1 LILQPI
7 KHEVRQPPRTT
18 KDAIV
23 DRSTAIEAIMVDFAK
38 RTCIEGEGC
47 NPIRYLWTDAFAV
60 CNYLEL
66 FRKTGK
72 THYREM
78 ALRLVSQVHHDLG
91 KHRSDDDRSGW
102 ISGLDNKGGETHPTL
117 GGLRIG
123 KKNSERKKDELYDE
137 RMEWEQD
144 GQYYHYLTKW
154 MHALD
159 LVSKST
165 GDPRYR
171 RWALELAQT
180 AYDRFTYA
188 TPANAKRM
196 YWKMSIDLT
205 YPLVTSMG
213 QHDALDGYITYL
225 QLNQNASQDSS
236 MPETMQLD
244 AAISDLYRMSQAI
257 NWESDDPLGIGGVL
271 SDACFL
277 AQLIVEERREDLSV
291 TLYRLLSYAL
301 KGIEGFMRTD
311 TLKYQARYRL
321 AFREFGLSI
330 GLHGIP
336 KIKLLLDQHAGYFAE
351 PIQIEEI
358 LDALEAYLP
367 LCEYIEN
374 FWLEGENQ
382 KSSTWTEHL
391 DINAVMLGTSLDPD
405 GYLRI

>member
-1 LILQPI
+1 MD
-7 KHEVRQPPRTT
+7 K
-18 KDAIV
+18 
-23 DRSTAIEAIMVDFAK
+23 STAIETIMEDFSK
-38 RTCIEGEGC
+38 RTCIAGEDC
-47 NPIRYLWTDAFAV
+47 KSIRYLWTDAFAV

-66 FRKTGK
+66 FRKTGEM
-72 THYREM
+72 HYREM
-78 ALRLVSQVHHDLG
+78 ALRLVDQVHHNLG

-102 ISGLDNKGGETHPTL
+102 ISGLNNKEGEIHPTL

-165 GDPRYR
+165 GEPRYR

-180 AYDRFTYA
+180 AYDSFTYT
-188 TPANAKRM
+188 TPANTKRM
-196 YWKMSIDLT
+196 YWKMSIDLS
-205 YPLVTSMG
+205 YPLVSSMG

-225 QLNQNASQDSS
+225 QLNQKASQDSS
-236 MPETMQLD
+236 LPETMQLD
-244 AAISDLYRMSQAI
+244 AAISGLYQMSKTI

-277 AQLIVEERREDLSV
+277 AQLIVREGREDLSV
-291 TLYRLLSYAL
+291 MLYKLLSHAL
-301 KGIEGFMRTD
+301 KGIEGFLHTE
-311 TLKYQARYRL
+311 TLNYPARQRL

-336 KIKLLLDQHAGYFAE
+336 KIKLLLNQHAGYFAE
-351 PIQIEEI
+351 PNQIEEI

-374 FWLEGENQ
+374 FWLEDENQ

-391 DINAVMLGTSLDPD
+391 DINAVMLATSLDPD

>member
-1 LILQPI
+1 MD
-7 KHEVRQPPRTT
+7 K
-18 KDAIV
+18 
-23 DRSTAIEAIMVDFAK
+23 SSAIETIMSDFAK
-38 RTCIEGEGC
+38 RTCIAGENC
-47 NPIRYLWTDAFAV
+47 MPIRYLWTDAFAV

-66 FRKTGK
+66 FHKTGEM
-72 THYREM
+72 HYREI
-78 ALRLVSQVHHDLG
+78 ALRLVDQVQHILG

-102 ISGLDNKGGETHPTL
+102 ISGLNSKEGETHPTL

-123 KKNSERKKDELYDE
+123 KKNSERKKDEPYDE
-137 RMEWEQD
+137 RLEWEQD

-159 LVSKST
+159 LVSETT
-165 GDPRYR
+165 GELRYKH
-171 RWALELAQT
+171 WALELAQT
-180 AYDRFTYA
+180 AYDRFTYT
-188 TPANAKRM
+188 TPANTKRM

-205 YPLVTSMG
+205 YPLVSSMG

-225 QLNQNASQDSS
+225 QLNQNDSQDSGLS
-236 MPETMQLD
+236 ETIRLD

-271 SDACFL
+271 SAACFL
-277 AQLIVEERREDLSV
+277 AQLIAREDREDLSEM
-291 TLYRLLSYAL
+291 LYKLLSHAL
-301 KGIEGFMRTD
+301 KGIEGFLHTG
-311 TLKYQARYRL
+311 TLNYPARQRL

-336 KIKLLLDQHAGYFAE
+336 KIKLLLDQHPGYFAE
-351 PIQIEEI
+351 TKEIEEI

-374 FWLEGENQ
+374 FWLESENQ
-382 KSSTWTEHL
+382 KSSTWTDHL
-391 DINAVMLGTSLDPD
+391 DINAVMLATSLDPD

>member
-1 LILQPI
+1 MD
-7 KHEVRQPPRTT
+7 KSAAT
-18 KDAIV
+18 K
-23 DRSTAIEAIMVDFAK
+23 TIMEDFAK
-38 RTCIEGEGC
+38 RTYITEEGYK
-47 NPIRYLWTDAFAV
+47 PIRYLWTDAFAV

-66 FRKTGK
+66 FRKTGEM
-72 THYREM
+72 HYREM
-78 ALRLVSQVHHDLG
+78 ALRLVDQVHHILG

-102 ISGLDNKGGETHPTL
+102 ISGLNNKEGETHPTL

-159 LVSKST
+159 LVSEAI
-165 GDPRYR
+165 GDPKYKN
-171 RWALELAQT
+171 WALELAQT
-180 AYDRFTYA
+180 AYDSFTYT
-188 TPANAKRM
+188 TPANTKRM

-236 MPETMQLD
+236 LPETIDLD
-244 AAISDLYRMSQAI
+244 AAISGLHQMSQTI

-277 AQLIVEERREDLSV
+277 AQLIVEEKRVDLSV
-291 TLYRLLSYAL
+291 MLYRLLSYAL
-301 KGIEGFMRTD
+301 KGIEGFMRTE
-311 TLKYQARYRL
+311 TLNYPARQRL

-336 KIKLLLDQHAGYFAE
+336 KIKLLLNQHAGYFAE
-351 PIQIEEI
+351 PNQIEEV
-358 LDALEAYLP
+358 LVALEAYLP

-374 FWLEGENQ
+374 FWLESENQ

-391 DINAVMLGTSLDPD
+391 DINAVMLATSLDPD